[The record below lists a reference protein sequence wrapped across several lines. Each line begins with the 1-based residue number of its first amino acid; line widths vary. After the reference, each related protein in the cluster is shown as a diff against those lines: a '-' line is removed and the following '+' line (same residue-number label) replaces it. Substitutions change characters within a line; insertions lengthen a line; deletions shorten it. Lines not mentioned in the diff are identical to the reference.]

1 MGDYYEVLNQRN
13 RLQKQLNNLKEQHKQ
28 KINKLYERIEQL
40 QDQNHYYKKYIRAKR
55 EKERLYH
62 EKWILTE
69 MLKQFKSIIINNETI
84 QTLLTK
90 AEKHHEQKFGF
101 NKEWRIEI

>member
-1 MGDYYEVLNQRN
+1 MGDYYEILNQRN
-13 RLQKQLNNLKEQHKQ
+13 KLQKQLKNVKQQYKQ
-28 KINKLYERIEQL
+28 KINKLYNRIEQL
-40 QDQNHYYKKYIRAKR
+40 QDQNHYYKKYKKMKA

-69 MLKQFKSIIINNETI
+69 MLKQFKAIIINNETI
-84 QTLLTK
+84 ETLQVK

-101 NKEWRIEI
+101 NKQWRIEI